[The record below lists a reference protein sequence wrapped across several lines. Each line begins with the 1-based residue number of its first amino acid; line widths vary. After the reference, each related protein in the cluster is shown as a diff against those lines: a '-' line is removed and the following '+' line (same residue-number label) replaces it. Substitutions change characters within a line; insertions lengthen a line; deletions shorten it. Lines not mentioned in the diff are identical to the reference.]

1 MQGARMDEYQA
12 MYSKVIHTN
21 VENLSRNMTAT
32 NSYKRA
38 NMQMT

>member
-1 MQGARMDEYQA
+1 MDENQA
-12 MYSKVIHTN
+12 IYSKGINTN